1 MARAGVGRGTAGR
14 IGTFVLVGLGALV
27 LVAAGLVAYLTGA
40 GPLPDPPG
48 CTATVKGREV
58 SLTTEQSENAA
69 LIVALSVRRGMPA
82 RAASIALATAYQ
94 ESKIY
99 NIDHGDRDSLG
110 LFQQRPS
117 QGWGTP
123 AEILDPVYAINR
135 FYDAL
140 AEIDGY
146 QTMRITEAA
155 QAVQRSA
162 YPEAYA
168 DHEDDARV
176 LASALTGESAGGRF
190 SCVSDGAADEES
202 DALDDAGLTG
212 RAAVV
217 REELG
222 NAFGELS
229 LGGFEAGGVT
239 DGHIEGSAHYD
250 GRALDVFVR
259 PVSDANRRRGWAIAQ
274 YLVAQSDRLAVR
286 TVIFDDRI
294 WTTGSR
300 SEQGWRDYDPPST
313 TADRAILEHRD
324 HVHVDV
330 AD

>member
-1 MARAGVGRGTAGR
+1 MARSAGR
-14 IGTFVLVGLGALV
+14 VTAIVIVGVGALV
-27 LVAAGLVAYLTGA
+27 AVVAAGLALLTGA

-48 CTATVKGREV
+48 CTARVQGREV
-58 SLTTEQSENAA
+58 TLTTEQSENAA
-69 LIVALSVRRGMPA
+69 LIVAVSIQRGMPA

-99 NIDHGDRDSLG
+99 NIEHGDRDSLG

-117 QGWGTP
+117 QGWGTRE
-123 AEILDPVYAINR
+123 EILDPVYSINK

-140 AEIDGY
+140 ARIEGY
-146 QTMRITEAA
+146 ESMQVTEAA

-176 LASALTGESAGGRF
+176 LASALTGETTGGRF
-190 SCVSDGAADEES
+190 WCVTRTDADEES
-202 DALDDAGLTG
+202 DDLDDAGLTA

-222 NAFGELS
+222 NVFGELS
-229 LGGFEAGGVT
+229 MGGFEPGGVT
-239 DGHIEGSAHYD
+239 EGHMEGSAHYD
-250 GRALDVFVR
+250 GRAVDVFVR
-259 PVSDANRRRGWAIAQ
+259 PVNDANQRMGWAIAA
-274 YLVAQSDRLAVR
+274 YLVAQADRLKLR
-286 TVIFDDRI
+286 TVIFDGKI
-294 WTTGSR
+294 WTSGRR
-300 SEQGWRDYDPPST
+300 SEQGWRDYEPST
-313 TADRAILEHRD
+313 STGDRDVLEHRD